1 MSKNDSCTGNH
12 EEKIPESYQKYLD
25 EIYMI
30 SRKKRGG
37 WVSNK
42 DLAEILK
49 VKPASVS
56 GMLDKLA
63 QASLID
69 WTPRKSIRLTEKGKK
84 IAKQLNETHELL
96 RFFFENVLKIKN
108 EKVIDKIS
116 CDIEHHITSDVKNAL
131 KDFLSNYFQ

>member
-1 MSKNDSCTGNH
+1 MFKNDNNIGNQ
-12 EEKIPESYQKYLD
+12 EEIPESYQKYLD

-42 DLAEILK
+42 ELAKVLK

-56 GMLDKLA
+56 GMLDKLS
-63 QASLID
+63 QANLID
-69 WTPRKSIRLTEKGKK
+69 WTPRKSIRITEKGKK

-96 RFFFENVLKIKN
+96 RFFFENVLKIKDEN
-108 EKVIDKIS
+108 VIDKIS
-116 CDIEHHITSDVKNAL
+116 CDIEHHITSDVKDAL
-131 KDFLSNYFQ
+131 KDFLSNYLK